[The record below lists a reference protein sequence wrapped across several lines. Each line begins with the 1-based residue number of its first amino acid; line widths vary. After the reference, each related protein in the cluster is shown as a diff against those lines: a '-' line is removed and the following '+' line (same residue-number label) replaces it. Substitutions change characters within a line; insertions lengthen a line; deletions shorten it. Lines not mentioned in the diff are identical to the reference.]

1 MHSLVP
7 NSNSVFKIASLVDL
21 ISSLMKLLS
30 QNRVQAAIN
39 QVAFLM
45 LYHVLSFH
53 KLWKSS
59 FTKCEIQEKQYFI
72 EQEGKFS
79 RRPAARS
86 NAISSIVVVS
96 ISKHI
101 SSSEA
106 NVLPIAKHPTPTPS
120 ASCPPPPKFGGHLD
134 PYFLRAA
141 QRPKV

>member
-7 NSNSVFKIASLVDL
+7 NSNSVFKIGSLVDL
-21 ISSLMKLLS
+21 ISSLMKLLW
-30 QNRVQAAIN
+30 QKRVQAAIN

-86 NAISSIVVVS
+86 YEVSSIVLV
-96 ISKHI
+96 
-101 SSSEA
+101 
-106 NVLPIAKHPTPTPS
+106 NV
-120 ASCPPPPKFGGHLD
+120 FGVWLLRLFTCHSWSLVKDGNWKQLVTGHLWS
-134 PYFLRAA
+134 LSKIITVHR
-141 QRPKV
+141 R